1 MIFIPVLLAVALL
14 GVFAYKIGHRRNGN
28 KGRSW
33 AITLMSIIFGITV
46 LVAGIL
52 LVVVLDPD
60 VQVVGDRIQVSGLYK
75 RDIHLEDVEDV
86 SLKKELPVI
95 QDQVNGLSIGN
106 TLRGTFRIEG
116 GEISTMFVQKNT
128 PPFIHIRTG
137 ERLFVINFRDS
148 QETEDL
154 YGEIMEEL
162 E

>member
-1 MIFIPVLLAVALL
+1 MIFIPVLVIAAILGAL
-14 GVFAYKIGHRRNGN
+14 AYKIGHRRNNN

-33 AITLMSIIFGITV
+33 AIMLMSIIFGITV

-60 VQVVGDRIQVSGLYK
+60 VQVKGDTIQVSGLYK
-75 RDIHLEDVEDV
+75 RDIHLEDIQDV
-86 SLKKELPVI
+86 SLQEVLPEI

-116 GEISTMFVQKNT
+116 GEISTMFVQKNA

-137 ERLFVINFRDS
+137 ERLFVINFRDR
-148 QETEDL
+148 QDTEDL
-154 YGEIMEEL
+154 YEEILEEL

>member
-1 MIFIPVLLAVALL
+1 MIFIPVLLAAVLL
-14 GVFAYKIGHRRNGN
+14 GVLAYKIGHRRNGN

-33 AITLMSIIFGITV
+33 AITLMSVIFGVTV
-46 LVAGIL
+46 LVAGVL

-60 VQVVGDRIQVSGLYK
+60 VQVEGDRIQVSGLYK

-86 SLKKELPVI
+86 GIQEELPGI
-95 QDQVNGLSIGN
+95 EDQVNGLSMGN

-128 PPFIHIRTG
+128 PPFIYIRTG

-148 QETEDL
+148 QRTEDL
-154 YGEIMEEL
+154 YEEIL
-162 E
+162 ERLE

>member
-1 MIFIPVLLAVALL
+1 MIFIPVFLAAALL

>member
-1 MIFIPVLLAVALL
+1 MIFIPVLVIAALL
-14 GVFAYKIGHRRNGN
+14 GVLAYKIGHRRNV
-28 KGRSW
+28 KKERSW

-60 VQVVGDRIQVSGLYK
+60 VQVEGDTIQVSGLYK
-75 RDIHLEDVEDV
+75 RDIQLEDAEDV
-86 SLKKELPVI
+86 SLQEELPQI
-95 QDQVNGLSIGN
+95 QDQANGLSIGN

-116 GEISTMFVQKNT
+116 GELSTMFVQKNT

-154 YGEIMEEL
+154 YEEIMEEL

>member
-1 MIFIPVLLAVALL
+1 MIFIPVLLAAALL

>member
-1 MIFIPVLLAVALL
+1 MIFIPVLLAAALL

-86 SLKKELPVI
+86 SLKQELPVI
-95 QDQVNGLSIGN
+95 KDQVNGLSIGN